1 MSESKEAARQVK
13 DAASTNQNFYHAL
26 WSQTRLVCADRFNT
40 WPLVAGLLP
49 SSPQRLE
56 VGPGLRPRL
65 PIAGTHF
72 IDIAVPVIERL
83 NASGA
88 HARLGEVGSLPYE
101 DCRFDL
107 VCAFDI
113 IEHVEDDRH
122 ALAELSRV
130 LKEDGVL
137 ILSAPIYQRC
147 WTDFDVLVGH
157 VRRYEPA
164 DLEALLARCGLEP
177 ETTAAFGM
185 QPKNE
190 RLLGLGV
197 WYLKHHRTK
206 AIFTYNWLLLPLGL
220 LFQKRLKFREGF
232 RDTCA
237 EEGVDEV
244 VVICRRRGGVP
255 PME

>member
-1 MSESKEAARQVK
+1 MPENREAARQLT

-40 WPLVAGLLP
+40 WPLVRGLLP
-49 SSPQRLE
+49 HSPQRLE

-65 PIAGTHF
+65 PVAGTHF

-83 NASGA
+83 NEAGA
-88 HARLGEVGSLPYE
+88 LARLGEVGALPYE
-101 DCRFDL
+101 DGRFDL

-113 IEHVEDDRH
+113 IEHVEDDLG
-122 ALAELSRV
+122 ALGELSRV

-137 ILSAPIYQRC
+137 ILSVPIYQKC
-147 WTDFDVLVGH
+147 WTDFDALVGH

-164 DLEALLARCGLEP
+164 DLEALLARCGLQP
-177 ETTAAFGM
+177 EKSAAFGR
-185 QPKNE
+185 QLKNQ
-190 RLLGLGV
+190 RLLRLGV
-197 WYLKHHRTK
+197 WFLTHQRSR
-206 AIFTYNWLLLPLGL
+206 ALFTYNWLLLPLDL

-237 EEGVDEV
+237 EDGVDEV
-244 VVICRRRGGVP
+244 VLICRRRGGGPV
-255 PME
+255 